1 MCRKLKN
8 SILLALVALVL
19 VTAVFAG
26 GCVKEEAT
34 AVPPFI
40 PPNYYQALQ
49 VEPQAL
55 LNTYFTGYGD
65 FTAIEALYN
74 NVIFVFK
81 DVLVDERMFT
91 GLDDGYIWV
100 DMIKCYLTNPEDMS
114 RFKPGD
120 RIDVVGRC
128 GGPTQYVLME
138 MKFNECLVLPAGSVA
153 LPSDP
158 DAGSISPGY

>member
-1 MCRKLKN
+1 MYRKCKGV
-8 SILLALVALVL
+8 IGITLVAVVL
-19 VTAVFAG
+19 LISVFASS
-26 GCVKEEAT
+26 CVKEEAA

-40 PPNYYQALQ
+40 PPNYYQAVQ
-49 VEPQAL
+49 VDPQQL
-55 LNTYFTGYGD
+55 LNVYFTGYGD

-74 NVIFVFK
+74 GVIFVFK

-91 GLDDGYIWV
+91 GLDEGFIWV
-100 DMIKCYLTNPEDMS
+100 DMIKCYLTNPEDMN

-128 GGPTQYVLME
+128 DGPTQYILMQL
-138 MKFNECLVLPAGSVA
+138 KFNECLVVPAGTVA
-153 LPSDP
+153 LPADP